1 MKLSQA
7 VPQDNQSADADGLA
21 FVPSDRPTAEVRR
34 FDADP
39 AARRPALDRV
49 DIPIEELR
57 LLASRSSTGGHLS
70 AKRTS
75 RLRIGLLIT
84 GLVAVAAFLGW
95 QHRGDEVKQTVSSLA
110 SVLAAPTTNP
120 SRFSIVERETVSESQ
135 LNARRT
141 DASEHNIPAQ
151 MAPPARMA
159 ETVAELQQQLEA
171 VKHSLSVMTQ
181 TLEQLA
187 AKQEQLAAKQEQMSR
202 DIASLRAAK
211 QDDKLNTAP
220 VRPLRSIAAPSRK
233 TTAGLPRRRPC
244 PGPYQ
249 PSRHPLSRSRT
260 SLFGRP
266 CLCGRNRLIIPSAPL
281 CADELY
287 IQSHSPGIM
296 LGAQVQLFWTEPI
309 DGGARFTRRHRSKP
323 YRYSIT

>member
-7 VPQDNQSADADGLA
+7 VPQENQSADADGLA
-21 FVPSDRPTAEVRR
+21 FVPSDPPTAEVRR
-34 FDADP
+34 FDARDP
-39 AARRPALDRV
+39 AARRPALDTSGYRNRVEGADRV

-110 SVLAAPTTNP
+110 SVLSAPATNP
-120 SRFSIVERETVSESQ
+120 SRFSIVERETISESQ

-151 MAPPARMA
+151 VAPPARVA

-171 VKHSLSVMTQ
+171 VKHGLSVMKQ

-211 QDDKLNTAP
+211 QDDKLNTAS
-220 VRPLRSIAAPSRK
+220 VRPLRSVAAPSRK
-233 TTAGLPRRRPC
+233 TTAAAPPPPMPR
-244 PGPYQ
+244 
-249 PSRHPLSRSRT
+249 PLSSEQA
-260 SLFGRP
+260 SSEPQQDVVVRP
-266 CLCGRNRLIIPSAPL
+266 PMPVR
-281 CADELY
+281 
-287 IQSHSPGIM
+287 
-296 LGAQVQLFWTEPI
+296 
-309 DGGARFTRRHRSKP
+309 
-323 YRYSIT
+323 